1 VPQILAEISL
11 EPGDLPHHST
21 LVKAFDWLQMKIWR
35 MLLRLSA
42 QLHDTADHA
51 AMNATFFD
59 RETANKHYCRRT
71 NYRVGLV
78 ETLLRN
84 MTSDYR
90 GIRWIPSRNYIF
102 SDSLSVLWCWLD
114 MLLHGSQPDILRSD
128 LHSDNTSFCSV

>member
-1 VPQILAEISL
+1 MLLVAEAKLPPYLGGSFADYAVVSLHCLRIYLYNSYREALDLLSEVPQILAEISL

-90 GIRWIPSRNYIF
+90 G
-102 SDSLSVLWCWLD
+102 
-114 MLLHGSQPDILRSD
+114 
-128 LHSDNTSFCSV
+128 